1 MNTWLSLLP
10 PMLAILLAVRTRQV
24 VVSLLL
30 GILSGSLIL
39 LHGHPG
45 QALADTMARLV
56 NVFQDRSNVQV
67 IFFCSLVGS
76 LIALIERSG
85 GLQGLVNYIVSRDLI
100 RTRRGAQLLGFVVG
114 MVIFV
119 ESNIKAL
126 LTGSVARPLCD
137 RWRVSREKLSLITD
151 TTDAPVCMLIPLNG
165 WGALIVSL
173 LTVQQVSDPV
183 GVLAWS
189 LPLSFYLYLALLV
202 LLVAILLERDI
213 GPMKQAEQR
222 AQQEGKLLRDG
233 AVPLMAE
240 DVAAL
245 ETKPGVTPRARNMV
259 VPILVMV
266 VMIFV
271 GLYITG
277 EGNLMKGSGSTSVL
291 WAVST
296 AVLVSILMAFVQR
309 IFTLEEVSE
318 LVLKGIAGLAPLNV
332 ILVLAFAIGTVCQDL
347 GTGPYVA
354 QLFSSALPAWL
365 LPLVIFVMTGVIAFS
380 TGSSWGAFAIMIP
393 VAVPTAMALD
403 VHLPLAV
410 GAVLSGGVFGD
421 HASIL
426 SDTTIVSAMASV
438 ADLVDHFN
446 TQLPYALVAAA
457 LSAMS
462 YLVAGLLMA
471 V

>member
-1 MNTWLSLLP
+1 
-10 PMLAILLAVRTRQV
+10 
-24 VVSLLL
+24 
-30 GILSGSLIL
+30 
-39 LHGHPG
+39 
-45 QALADTMARLV
+45 
-56 NVFQDRSNVQV
+56 
-67 IFFCSLVGS
+67 
-76 LIALIERSG
+76 
-85 GLQGLVNYIVSRDLI
+85 
-100 RTRRGAQLLGFVVG
+100 
-114 MVIFV
+114 
-119 ESNIKAL
+119 
-126 LTGSVARPLCD
+126 
-137 RWRVSREKLSLITD
+137 
-151 TTDAPVCMLIPLNG
+151 
-165 WGALIVSL
+165 
-173 LTVQQVSDPV
+173 
-183 GVLAWS
+183 
-189 LPLSFYLYLALLV
+189 
-202 LLVAILLERDI
+202 
-213 GPMKQAEQR
+213 
-222 AQQEGKLLRDG
+222 
-233 AVPLMAE
+233 
-240 DVAAL
+240 
-245 ETKPGVTPRARNMV
+245 MV

-266 VMIFV
+266 VMIFIA
-271 GLYITG
+271 LYITG

-296 AVLVSILMAFVQR
+296 AVLVSILMAFAQR

-393 VAVPTAMALD
+393 VAVPTAMALG

-446 TQLPYALVAAA
+446 TQLPYALLAAG

-462 YLVAGLLMA
+462 YLVAGLLIA